1 MDTEFR
7 AAEPLTEAYN
17 KLTYKQREILNYWTQ
32 VQGI

>member
-1 MDTEFR
+1 MDTENTNN
-7 AAEPLTEAYN
+7 LTEAYN